1 MAFDTAA
8 AAESYK
14 TVLNSYKSKIRNVQ
28 NRLNS
33 DFNLMGGI
41 VICGSIPKFLT
52 LSNILSNIIL

>member
-33 DFNLMGGI
+33 DFNFGR
-41 VICGSIPKFLT
+41 T
-52 LSNILSNIIL
+52 HR